1 MFNQNRIDPTC
12 LLCKEGD
19 ETVED
24 FLLNCTALSS
34 ARQPNID
41 IITDTCASLLSQPTN
56 DPDRLLQ
63 LILDSS
69 AYSKSTPESDL
80 HLLETI
86 EFHSGHLCHM
96 ICTARDMRLSLI
108 PERTRKR
115 KTLKSAE
122 VIQATT

>member
-19 ETVED
+19 ETVD
-24 FLLNCTALSS
+24 HFLLNCTALSS
-34 ARQPNID
+34 ARQPIID

-69 AYSKSTPESDL
+69 AYSKSTPKSDL

-86 EFHSGHLCHM
+86 EFHSRRLCHTLH
-96 ICTARDMRLSLI
+96 C
-108 PERTRKR
+108 ER
-115 KTLKSAE
+115 
-122 VIQATT
+122 